1 VTVTPFFDPSRCPSC
16 SAQLPPKP
24 VRCPICWVDLTGSTV
39 TELVSTLR
47 RADSLVTRM
56 RSDVHVAAVPQ
67 LRATVGHQP
76 DASIGPPAGRLPTVL
91 PDVPPTRS
99 WFAGRSVGVIL
110 LVLGALCVLAAGV
123 VFIAVAWLQLALVV
137 RAVILIVITS
147 GFGLSAQL
155 ALRRGLQ
162 ATAEVMAAI
171 ACGMLVLDV
180 TAARRAGLPGLADL
194 ATAPYEILAGVLL
207 VAAAGGAA
215 FTVRTQRHWLWTL
228 DAAVA
233 FGMARAAV
241 GTLRLSSDDYALS
254 SATLVVVTSLLYV
267 AFVRIRFPIAMWSA
281 LGVGGGAWMVA
292 VAVGAEHATNHVGG
306 DVGRVAAS
314 WPALTAALVAGL
326 WSILLTPPAP
336 RRIASWMCLSPVLL
350 VFEIVGWSHG
360 WVVGCSVMLVGY
372 VAAALTSDRVGG
384 TWTFTVAG
392 SALVLGLSAVF
403 GLLPTAVE
411 LATRMGLALDGTW
424 RTPRGLPFDLA
435 PGDVGPWLLPLTAL
449 VVLAMLP
456 QIRID
461 RDRFSL
467 DQRLTAGV
475 LLATLGVLPMLY
487 GAGFWLS
494 MLVLVIVATILLGAA
509 RLWRNDYL
517 LLLAWAPL
525 VIIRICSYYVDP
537 VYDDLADPLAWTLFA
552 AVCLAWA
559 LSERRR
565 MVRAGFL
572 VSAGLFALAGVAQ
585 WLVLGQAPRSIHGLV
600 IVAIGSLGLL
610 GSQRLSVSQ
619 RRSATL
625 FDRWI
630 GEGLSVTW
638 VWVGLA
644 MAGSSASHRALELT
658 VAGVAAGITAYLS
671 EDRRRAGW
679 VSGVLLTVAS
689 WIRLADNNVE
699 AVEWYTLPAAAALLV
714 YGVRRLRRDPGE
726 SSWRCLAPGMALA
739 LVPSLSVAMDEPT
752 TWRGLMVGLA
762 SVALVAVGVWFRFA
776 APFTLGVVATALLA
790 LRNIW
795 PVAAFVPRWSLL
807 FLIGGVLLWAGMTWE
822 SRVNDVRTASR
833 YVRGLR

>member
-1 VTVTPFFDPSRCPSC
+1 
-16 SAQLPPKP
+16 
-24 VRCPICWVDLTGSTV
+24 
-39 TELVSTLR
+39 
-47 RADSLVTRM
+47 M
-56 RSDVHVAAVPQ
+56 
-67 LRATVGHQP
+67 
-76 DASIGPPAGRLPTVL
+76 
-91 PDVPPTRS
+91 
-99 WFAGRSVGVIL
+99 
-110 LVLGALCVLAAGV
+110 LAAGA

-137 RAVILIVITS
+137 RGLILIVITA

-162 ATAEVMAAI
+162 ATAEAMAVI
-171 ACGMLVLDV
+171 ASGMFVLDV
-180 TAARRAGLPGLADL
+180 AAARRAGLPGLADL

-215 FTVRTQRHWLWTL
+215 FMVRTQRHWLWTL
-228 DAAVA
+228 DGAVA

-254 SATLVVVTSLLYV
+254 SVTLVVVTSLLYV
-267 AFVRIRFPIAMWSA
+267 AFVRIRFPIARWSV
-281 LGVGGGAWMVA
+281 LGVGCGAWMIA

-306 DVGRVAAS
+306 DVGRVADS

-326 WSILLTPPAP
+326 WSILLSPPAP

-360 WVVGCSVMLVGY
+360 WVVGCFVMLVGY
-372 VAAALTSDRVGG
+372 VVAALTSDRVGG
-384 TWTFTVAG
+384 TWTSAVAG

-403 GLLPTAVE
+403 GLLPTALE
-411 LATRMGLALDGTW
+411 LAARMGLALQGTW
-424 RTPRGLPFDLA
+424 RAPRGLPFDLA

-449 VVLAMLP
+449 VVLALLP

-461 RDRFSL
+461 GERVTL

-475 LLATLGVLPMLY
+475 FLATLGVLPMLY

-494 MLVLVIVATILLGAA
+494 MLVLVIVAAVLLGAA

-525 VIIRICSYYVDP
+525 VIIRICSYYIDP
-537 VYDDLADPLAWTLFA
+537 VHGDLADPLAWTLFA

-565 MVRAGFL
+565 MVRSGFL
-572 VSAGLFALAGVAQ
+572 VAAGLFALAGVAQ
-585 WLVLGQAPRSIHGLV
+585 WLDFAQAPRSIHGFV
-600 IVAIGSLGLL
+600 IVAIGSLGMVA
-610 GSQRLSVSQ
+610 SQRLVPTAINVETFNG
-619 RRSATL
+619 RRTKGWLLPLLEGSLHGAASHPST
-625 FDRWI
+625 RAV

-638 VWVGLA
+638 VLVGLA

-679 VSGVLLTVAS
+679 VSGVLLTMAS

-699 AVEWYTLPAAAALLV
+699 AVEVVHTPGRRSAAGLW
-714 YGVRRLRRDPGE
+714 GSSTTPRLSRVV
-726 SSWRCLAPGMALA
+726 LA
-739 LVPSLSVAMDEPT
+739 LPRTGNGTRPGPVPVS
-752 TWRGLMVGLA
+752 GHG
-762 SVALVAVGVWFRFA
+762 
-776 APFTLGVVATALLA
+776 
-790 LRNIW
+790 
-795 PVAAFVPRWSLL
+795 
-807 FLIGGVLLWAGMTWE
+807 
-822 SRVNDVRTASR
+822 
-833 YVRGLR
+833 